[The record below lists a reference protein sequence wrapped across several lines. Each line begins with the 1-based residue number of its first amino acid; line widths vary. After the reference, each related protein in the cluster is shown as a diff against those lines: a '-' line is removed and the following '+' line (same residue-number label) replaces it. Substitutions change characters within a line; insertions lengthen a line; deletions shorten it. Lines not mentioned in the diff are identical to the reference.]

1 MLDQAQLSTARNY
14 FEQAQT
20 VTIICGPDASIDVL
34 AAVSTLLQVMQAEGK
49 EVQLLAPR
57 KLSQSVISGL
67 DQVAT
72 EIGNQNLLLSFD
84 YDESKIDK
92 VVSHIGEETGRFYLT
107 IKPKKGVTPLDYKQ
121 IDFSYT
127 GAESDL
133 LLLVG
138 VNSLESL
145 EQLYFGYEDLF
156 EKTPKI
162 SFSKNGSQLGNL
174 NINSVG
180 YSTISECLLV
190 LLNSMGISFSTES
203 ATNLLSAIDVET
215 EYMRSLSATA
225 ITFEAVAQLMRMG
238 ARRIRP
244 AQPVKVSKSDPVTH
258 QQKHQH
264 KEVEISVEK
273 QKQGIPLKKKKKSGL
288 RKKNQNPGG
297 LHYDP
302 SKNISRN

>member
-34 AAVSTLLQVMQAEGK
+34 AAVSTLSQVMQAEDK
-49 EVQLLAPR
+49 DVQVLAPR
-57 KLSQSVISGL
+57 NISQTVISGL
-67 DQVAT
+67 DGVVT

-84 YDESKIDK
+84 YDETKVDK

-107 IKPKKGVTPLDYKQ
+107 IKPKKGHPPLDHKK

-133 LLLVG
+133 LILVG
-138 VNSLESL
+138 VSTLESL

-162 SFSKNGSQLGNL
+162 TFSKNGSQLGTL

-190 LLNSMGISFSTES
+190 LLNSLGTAFNTES

-244 AQPVKVSKSDPVTH
+244 VQPTKKVTPEVKH
-258 QQKHQH
+258 NKHTP
-264 KEVEISVEK
+264 KEVEISVQNK
-273 QKQGIPLKKKKKSGL
+273 PQGASLKKKKKMGL
-288 RKKNQNPGG
+288 QKKKRNPGG
-297 LHYDP
+297 LQYNP
-302 SKNISRN
+302 SKNTPRS